1 MKDLARSVKLFLLC
15 ALASLT
21 ATAQSVDMKIGSD
34 SLLIGQ
40 VLDLELSAAAEFTS
54 LGVGA
59 QPDDTAWVVLS
70 NSCDS
75 ALWKKEGIWVQRLQ
89 LTRFDS
95 GFHRLQLSGPVIGTD
110 TLRTPEAYV
119 HIDMPAVGEE
129 ELKDIVAPYEAPF
142 NWPLYIALP
151 LGMVLMIVLVVL
163 LWNKWKRDSGDFD
176 PELPQIDPRELALSM
191 LSALEEQQAWTGDLK
206 GYYTSVTNVLRLY
219 LSQAFQIH
227 AMEMTGS
234 EIAGAIQICGLS
246 ETEERELKRFLE
258 ASDFAK
264 YAKRGGSGRDLRAEI
279 DLVRG
284 FVSAYPKPEE
294 ESAENDEQ
302 GS

>member
-1 MKDLARSVKLFLLC
+1 MKNVARMVKIFLLS
-15 ALASLT
+15 ALASHL
-21 ATAQSVDMKIGSD
+21 ATAQSVDLKIGSD

-40 VLDLELSAAAEFTS
+40 VLELELSVKAEFTS
-54 LGVGA
+54 LGAGA

-70 NSCDS
+70 SSCDTV
-75 ALWKKEGIWVQRLQ
+75 LWKREGIWVQRMQ

-95 GFHRLQLSGPVIGTD
+95 GFHRLQLSGPVVGTD
-110 TLRTPEAYV
+110 TLRTPEAFV
-119 HIDMPAVGEE
+119 HVDLPAAGEE

-163 LWNKWKRDSGDFD
+163 LWNKWKRDSGDSD
-176 PELPQIDPRELALSM
+176 PEMPQIDPRELALSM
-191 LSALEEQQAWTGDLK
+191 LSALEQQQAWTGELK

-234 EIAGAIQICGLS
+234 EIAAAIQVCGLS
-246 ETEERELKRFLE
+246 EAEERELKRFLE
-258 ASDFAK
+258 ASDYAK

-284 FVSAYPKPEE
+284 FVNVYPKPEE
-294 ESAENDEQ
+294 AASENDEQ